1 MKLSELVRAERVV
14 VPLESTTLAQAALA
28 LVERV
33 TATGAVDDPDKLRS
47 RVQEGRGE
55 DMVMLGD
62 RAFLTHYRTDAVLEL
77 VVAVG
82 VAAGPIPRDEHDAE
96 SPQARLIVLIVAPP
110 RQAARY
116 LQVLGAFSRLLSR
129 PEVVEAWLAA
139 ASAAEVAGLPALGEI
154 EIAPHLAVRD
164 VMTIR
169 PHTTRPDAVLRDAAR
184 DMVRAGVGGLPVVDA
199 DGMLVGMLSEREL
212 MRHMLTNAVFLGGGR
227 GGAHGE
233 SARHAAGADHARRTV
248 RDVMTRQVLCVS
260 PDQPLAEVASVMSN
274 KDVERVPVV
283 RDGRLVGFLTRGD
296 IVRKLIGS

>member
-1 MKLSELVRAERVV
+1 MKLSDLVRAERVV
-14 VPLESTTLAQAALA
+14 TPLEATTLASAASVLI
-28 LVERV
+28 ERV
-33 TATGAVDDPDKLRS
+33 AATGGVDDPEKLHARLE
-47 RVQEGRGE
+47 EGRGE
-55 DMVMLGD
+55 DIVMLGD
-62 RAFLTHYRTDAVLEL
+62 RAFLTHCRSDAVLEL

-82 VAAGPIPRDEHDAE
+82 VAAAPIPRDEQDSE
-96 SPQARLIVLIVAPP
+96 SQQARLIVLIVAPP

-129 PEVVEAWLAA
+129 SDVVEAWLAA
-139 ASAAEVAGLPALGEI
+139 ASPAEIAALPALGEI

-169 PHTTRPDAVLRDAAR
+169 PHTTRPEAVLRDAAR

-212 MRHMLTNAVFLGGGR
+212 MRHMLNSAAFLGVSRGGR
-227 GGAHGE
+227 AE
-233 SARHAAGADHARRTV
+233 PSRHGADHTRRTV

>member
-1 MKLSELVRAERVV
+1 VKLSDLVRAERVV
-14 VPLESTTLAQAALA
+14 TPLEATTLASAASVLIQ
-28 LVERV
+28 RV
-33 TATGAVDDPDKLRS
+33 AATGGVDDPEKLHARLE
-47 RVQEGRGE
+47 EGRGE
-55 DMVMLGD
+55 DIVMLGD
-62 RAFLTHYRTDAVLEL
+62 RAFLTHCRSDAVLEL

-82 VAAGPIPRDEHDAE
+82 VAAAPIPRDEQDSE
-96 SPQARLIVLIVAPP
+96 SQQARLIVLIVAPP

-129 PEVVEAWLAA
+129 SDVVEAWLAA
-139 ASAAEVAGLPALGEI
+139 VTPAEIAALPALGEI

-169 PHTTRPDAVLRDAAR
+169 PHTTRPEAVLRDAAR

-212 MRHMLTNAVFLGGGR
+212 MRHMLNSAAFLGVSRGGR
-227 GGAHGE
+227 AE
-233 SARHAAGADHARRTV
+233 PSRHGADHTRRTV

>member
-1 MKLSELVRAERVV
+1 MKLSDLVRAERVV
-14 VPLESTTLAQAALA
+14 TPLEATTLAAAASVLIQ
-28 LVERV
+28 RV
-33 TATGAVDDPDKLRS
+33 AATGGVDDPEKLHARLE
-47 RVQEGRGE
+47 EGRGE
-55 DMVMLGD
+55 DIVMLGD
-62 RAFLTHYRTDAVLEL
+62 RAFLTHCRSDAVLEL

-82 VAAGPIPRDEHDAE
+82 VAAAPIPRDEQDSE
-96 SPQARLIVLIVAPP
+96 SQQARLIVLIVAPP

-129 PEVVEAWLAA
+129 SDVVEAWLAA
-139 ASAAEVAGLPALGEI
+139 ATPAEIAALPALGEI

-169 PHTTRPDAVLRDAAR
+169 PHTTRPEAVLRDAAR

-212 MRHMLTNAVFLGGGR
+212 MRHMLNSAAFLGVSRGGR
-227 GGAHGE
+227 AE
-233 SARHAAGADHARRTV
+233 PSRHGADHTRRTV

>member
-1 MKLSELVRAERVV
+1 MKLSDLVRAERVV
-14 VPLESTTLAQAALA
+14 TPLDATTLAGAALV
-28 LVERV
+28 LVERIA
-33 TATGAVDDPDKLRS
+33 ATGVVDDPDKLRS
-47 RVQEGRGE
+47 RVEEGRGE
-55 DMVMLGD
+55 DIVMLGD
-62 RAFLTHYRTDAVLEL
+62 RAFLTHYRSDTVVEL
-77 VVAVG
+77 VAAVG
-82 VAAGPIPRDEHDAE
+82 VAASPIARDEADAE
-96 SPQARLIVLIVAPP
+96 SQQARLIVLIVAPP

-129 PEVVEAWLAA
+129 PDVVEAWLSAETPADIAA
-139 ASAAEVAGLPALGEI
+139 LPALGEI
-154 EIAPHLAVRD
+154 EIAPHLAVGD
-164 VMTIR
+164 VMAVLPR
-169 PHTTRPDAVLRDAAR
+169 TTRPETALREAAR

-212 MRHMLTNAVFLGGGR
+212 MRHMLASAAFLGGGR
-227 GGAHGE
+227 GGRE
-233 SARHAAGADHARRTV
+233 PARHGAPSDHARHTV

>member
-1 MKLSELVRAERVV
+1 MKLSDLVRAERVV
-14 VPLESTTLAQAALA
+14 TPLEATTLASAASVLI
-28 LVERV
+28 ERV
-33 TATGAVDDPDKLRS
+33 AATGGVDDPDKLRA
-47 RVQEGRGE
+47 RLEEGRGE
-55 DMVMLGD
+55 DIVMLGD
-62 RAFLTHYRTDAVLEL
+62 RAFLTHCRSDAVMEL

-82 VAAGPIPRDEHDAE
+82 VAAAPIPRDEHDAE
-96 SPQARLIVLIVAPP
+96 SQQARLIVLIVAPP
-110 RQAARY
+110 RQAGRY

-129 PEVVEAWLAA
+129 PDVVEAWLSAA
-139 ASAAEVAGLPALGEI
+139 APADIVALPALGEI

-169 PHTTRPDAVLRDAAR
+169 PHTTRPEAVLRDAAR

-212 MRHMLTNAVFLGGGR
+212 MRHMLNSAAFLGVAR
-227 GGAHGE
+227 GGHGE
-233 SARHAAGADHARRTV
+233 PSRHGADNTRRTV